1 MRAAGLR
8 NRASPADGVP
18 FARQF
23 ERLALHQGNRGL
35 EGTETVVAVCGP
47 VGGFCGKPTTQR
59 PCPRISSGESGTPCL
74 IFSIWAG
81 WSTGAGAKPF
91 GLWRSSAYTE
101 WYDSYPCDE
110 FMVVLEGEVT
120 IESDSFCATYG
131 PGAAF
136 LIPKGF
142 QGYWRQP
149 VAMVKYYAIVE

>member
-1 MRAAGLR
+1 MPDPITFSATGPQDFMTAATTALPTAKLIEGQ
-8 NRASPADGVP
+8 P
-18 FARQF
+18 FGRDHAYF
-23 ERLALHQGNRGL
+23 ERP
-35 EGTETVVAVCGP
+35 E
-47 VGGFCGKPTTQR
+47 
-59 PCPRISSGESGTPCL
+59 
-74 IFSIWAG
+74 
-81 WSTGAGAKPF
+81 AKLKV

-101 WYDSYPCDE
+101 WYESYPCDE

-120 IESDSFCATYG
+120 IESDSFCETYG